1 MLFMV
6 GIESPADETQ
16 AFGIVIPVFE
26 KLGYGCFSAADSQ
39 DEILF
44 KAKEAILLM
53 AEEVIND
60 GHLVDS
66 LNEGYRDYQ
75 ALHPTFDQWLALEVP
90 LEALKAKQKRLNI
103 TLSESQIVRID
114 SFVAFHREFKDRSDF
129 LAKAAD
135 KLMNSS
141 DSVRSC
147 SKVGD

>member
-6 GIESPADETQ
+6 GIETPADETQ
-16 AFGIVIPVFE
+16 AFGIIVPVFE

-39 DEILF
+39 EEILF

-60 GHLVDS
+60 GHLIDA
-66 LNEGYRDYQ
+66 LNEGYRDYR
-75 ALHPTFDQWLALEVP
+75 ASHPEFDQWVAVEVP

-103 TLSESQIVRID
+103 TLSESQLARID
-114 SFVAFHREFKDRSDF
+114 SFVAFHSEFKDRSDF

-135 KLMNSS
+135 KLMHCADLS
-141 DSVRSC
+141 R
-147 SKVGD
+147 

>member
-6 GIESPADETQ
+6 GIETPADETK
-16 AFGIVIPVFE
+16 AFGIIVPVFE

-39 DEILF
+39 EEILF

-60 GHLVDS
+60 GHLIDA
-66 LNEGYRDYQ
+66 LNEGYRDYRVS
-75 ALHPTFDQWLALEVP
+75 HPDFDQWVAVEVP

-103 TLSESQIVRID
+103 TLSESQLARID
-114 SFVAFHREFKDRSDF
+114 SFVAFHSEFKDRSDF

-135 KLMNSS
+135 KLMHSADLS
-141 DSVRSC
+141 R
-147 SKVGD
+147 

>member
-16 AFGIVIPVFE
+16 AFGIIVPVFD

-39 DEILF
+39 EEILF
-44 KAKEAILLM
+44 KTKEAILLM
-53 AEEVIND
+53 TEEVIND

-66 LNEGYRDYQ
+66 LNEGYRDYRV
-75 ALHPTFDQWLALEVP
+75 LHPEFEQWMAVEVP

-103 TLSESQIVRID
+103 TLSESQIARID
-114 SFVAFHREFKDRSDF
+114 SFVEFHSEFKDRSDF

-135 KLMNSS
+135 KLMHSA
-141 DSVRSC
+141 DSVR
-147 SKVGD
+147 

>member
-26 KLGYGCFSAADSQ
+26 KLGYGCFSAAYCQ
-39 DEILF
+39 DEMLF

-60 GHLVDS
+60 GHLIDA
-66 LNEGYRDYQ
+66 LNEGYRDYR
-75 ALHPTFDQWLALEVP
+75 AAHPEFDQWLALEVP

-103 TLSESQIVRID
+103 TISESQLARID
-114 SFVAFHREFKDRSDF
+114 SFVAFHSEFKDRSDF

-135 KLMNSS
+135 KLMHNADLS
-141 DSVRSC
+141 R
-147 SKVGD
+147 